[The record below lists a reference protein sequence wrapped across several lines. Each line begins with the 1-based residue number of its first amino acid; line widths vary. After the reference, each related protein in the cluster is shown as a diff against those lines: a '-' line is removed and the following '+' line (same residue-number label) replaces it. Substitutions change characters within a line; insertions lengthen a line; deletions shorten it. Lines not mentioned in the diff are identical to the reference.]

1 VRRSWASLTVGALV
15 LVVLGIS
22 YFLIRS
28 TSERSAG
35 SKGLQVWALF
45 HDASGLFEKSRVQTA
60 GIAVGEIAG
69 RNLDDK
75 TARAKITIRM
85 HPGITLWENA
95 VVSKKS
101 ASLLGEYYL
110 EIDPGTQFAEVAGQ
124 RREMRKLQDGE
135 EIKNV
140 REPVA
145 MGQIMDNVGALLPI
159 LHDILED
166 VRKLTSGTIRDIAE
180 NINNLI
186 ESNSDVLERL
196 LNRMDVI
203 AANVEGITTTE
214 AADVK
219 QSIKNVRDITES
231 IKSLVGTTQGQVAG
245 TGNKVQ
251 GSIDRLQ
258 TTLDN
263 LDKSMR
269 NIENITERIDKGEGT
284 VGHLVSD
291 DTIARNVEDITE
303 NAGSFIRGLT
313 KMQTIVGLRSEYN
326 VLASTVK
333 NYLSI
338 TLMPRPDKFYLIEL
352 IEDPRG
358 YSNTVTTA
366 TQSSKDQFVTTTTV
380 TTTDQLRFSL
390 MFGKRVG
397 PVAGRFGIKESTGGI
412 GGDLYML
419 DDRLSLSVDVFNF
432 AASNV
437 NQYPRVKTSMS
448 WDVFSNKMFYLLAG
462 ADDILNFKGISNN
475 TGRGS
480 AGAGGGFDFFLGAQ
494 LVFND
499 EDLKSLLLFG
509 GGSAASAASK

>member
-1 VRRSWASLTVGALV
+1 VRRSWASVTVGALV
-15 LVVLGIS
+15 LIVAGIS
-22 YFLIRS
+22 YYLIRS
-28 TSERSAG
+28 VSEHNSGARG
-35 SKGLQVWALF
+35 VEVYALF

-60 GIAVGEIAG
+60 GITVGEISG
-69 RNLDDK
+69 RSLDEQ
-75 TARAKITIRM
+75 TSRAKVTIQMR
-85 HPGITLWENA
+85 PRVKLWENA

-101 ASLLGEYYL
+101 ASLLGEFYL
-110 EIDPGTQFAEVAGQ
+110 EIDPGSEWAEVGGQ
-124 RREMRKLQDGE
+124 RHHFELLKDGGQ
-135 EIKNV
+135 IKNV

-145 MGQIMDNVGALLPI
+145 MGEIMDNVGSLLPI

-180 NINNLI
+180 NINDLI

-214 AADVK
+214 ASDVK

-245 TGNKVQ
+245 VGSKTQ

-269 NIENITERIDKGEGT
+269 NIESITSTINSGQGT
-284 VGHLVSD
+284 IGHVVND

-303 NAGSFIRGLT
+303 NAGTFIRGLT
-313 KMQTIVGLRSEYN
+313 KLQTIVGLRSEYN

-366 TQSSKDQFVTTTTV
+366 TQSSRDQFVTATTV

-390 MFGKRVG
+390 MFGKRIG
-397 PVAGRFGIKESTGGI
+397 PAAFRFGIKESTGGV
-412 GGDLYML
+412 GADLFML
-419 DDRLSLSVDVFNF
+419 DDNLSLSADVFNF

-437 NQYPRVKTSMS
+437 NQYPRVKTTLS
-448 WDVFSNKMFYLLAG
+448 WNFWNKMIYLVAG

-480 AGAGGGFDFFLGAQ
+480 AGAGGGFDFFVGGQ

>member
-1 VRRSWASLTVGALV
+1 MRRSWASLTVGALV
-15 LVVLGIS
+15 LVVAAIS

-28 TSERSAG
+28 TSERGAG
-35 SKGLQVWALF
+35 SRGVQVWALF

-60 GIAVGEIAG
+60 GIAIGEIAG
-69 RNLDDK
+69 RELDPQ

-110 EIDPGTQFAEVAGQ
+110 EIDPGSEFAEVGGQ
-124 RREMRKLQDGE
+124 RREMRKLQDGDQ
-135 EIKNV
+135 IKNV

-145 MGQIMDNVGALLPI
+145 MGEIMDNVGALLPI

-203 AANVEGITTTE
+203 AANVEGITTSE
-214 AADVK
+214 ASDVK

-245 TGNKVQ
+245 VGNKTQ

-269 NIENITERIDKGEGT
+269 NIESITERIDKGEGT
-284 VGHLVSD
+284 IGHVVND

-303 NAGSFIRGLT
+303 NAGTFIRGLT
-313 KMQTIVGLRSEYN
+313 KLQTIVGLRTEYN

-366 TQSSKDQFVTTTTV
+366 TQSSRDQFVTATTV

-412 GGDLYML
+412 GGDVFML
-419 DDRLSLSVDVFNF
+419 DDQLTLSVDVFNF

-437 NQYPRVKTSMS
+437 NQYPRVKTSLS
-448 WDVFSNKMFYLLAG
+448 WDVWNRMFYVVAG

>member
-15 LVVLGIS
+15 LVVAAIS
-22 YFLIRS
+22 YLLIRS
-28 TSERSAG
+28 TSERGASSRG
-35 SKGLQVWALF
+35 VEVWALF

-60 GIAVGEIAG
+60 GISVGEISG
-69 RNLDDK
+69 RELDQK
-75 TARAKITIRM
+75 TALAKVTVRM
-85 HPGITLWENA
+85 HPGITLYENA

-110 EIDPGTQFAEVAGQ
+110 EIDPGTPFAEVGGQ
-124 RREMRKLQDGE
+124 RRERRKLEDGNQ
-135 EIKNV
+135 IKNV

-145 MGQIMDNVGALLPI
+145 MGEIMDNVGSLLPI

-180 NINNLI
+180 NINDLI

-269 NIENITERIDKGEGT
+269 NIESITEHIDNGKGTIGQ
-284 VGHLVSD
+284 LVND

-303 NAGSFIRGLT
+303 NAGTFIRGLT
-313 KMQTIVGLRSEYN
+313 KLQTIVGLRTEYN

-366 TQSSKDQFVTTTTV
+366 RTSSRDQFVTDTTV

-412 GGDLYML
+412 GGDVFML
-419 DDRLSLSVDVFNF
+419 DDQLTLSVDVFNF

-437 NQYPRVKTSMS
+437 NQYPRVKTSLS
-448 WDVFSNKMFYLLAG
+448 WDVWNRMFYVVAG

-480 AGAGGGFDFFLGAQ
+480 AGAGGGFDFFIGAQ